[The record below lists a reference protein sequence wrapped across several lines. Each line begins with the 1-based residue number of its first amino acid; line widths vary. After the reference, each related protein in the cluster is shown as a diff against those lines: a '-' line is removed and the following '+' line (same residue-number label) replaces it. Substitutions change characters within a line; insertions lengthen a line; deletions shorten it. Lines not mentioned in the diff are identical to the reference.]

1 MPTLSVL
8 VWLQMLTVEVVPA
21 MLLALMA
28 GGVEAPGEPYTESL
42 GVPYGVLPF
51 TSTTLM

>member
-1 MPTLSVL
+1 MFVHQWATVAVL

-28 GGVEAPGEPYTESL
+28 GGVEAL
-42 GVPYGVLPF
+42 GKPL
-51 TSTTLM
+51 TH